1 MKEEIITSCFQL
13 ITFVGTARS
22 CFINAIQCAKAGK
35 YDEAAD
41 MLKQGDDAFVLGH
54 HVHSDL
60 AEKETNGEMDKIG
73 LLLLHAEDQLMS
85 AEGFR
90 TIAEEFIAVYK
101 RLDNVAPAQDAPES
115 AATEPEKPEET
126 EKAAPVAADVE
137 EIETEGDAKKFK
149 YVIQD
154 ALGIHARPA
163 GQLVK
168 VVKEL
173 DSTITIEKVGGK
185 SAVATKLMALMGLG
199 IKGGDTIIVT
209 VEGGDVDANL
219 QTVKQFLTEN
229 L

>member
-1 MKEEIITSCFQL
+1 MKGSVIMNEELMTACFQV

-35 YDEAAD
+35 YDEAAE
-41 MLKQGDDAFVLGH
+41 MIKQGDEAFVQGH
-54 HVHSDL
+54 HGHAAL
-60 AEKETNGEMDKIG
+60 AEKEAHGELPQIT

-101 RLDNVAPAQDAPES
+101 RLDGVTQAPATVTAES
-115 AATEPEKPEET
+115 AAPEAAVETPAAEQAEEVSGNSF
-126 EKAAPVAADVE
+126 E
-137 EIETEGDAKKFK
+137 

-163 GQLVK
+163 GLLVK
-168 VVKEL
+168 TAKAL
-173 DSTITIEKVGGK
+173 DSTITIQKVGGG
-185 SAVATKLMALMGLG
+185 SAIATKLMALMGLG
-199 IKGGDTIIVT
+199 IKSGDTVT
-209 VEGGDVDANL
+209 VTIEGGSEEANAAA
-219 QTVKQFLTEN
+219 VEQFFKDN